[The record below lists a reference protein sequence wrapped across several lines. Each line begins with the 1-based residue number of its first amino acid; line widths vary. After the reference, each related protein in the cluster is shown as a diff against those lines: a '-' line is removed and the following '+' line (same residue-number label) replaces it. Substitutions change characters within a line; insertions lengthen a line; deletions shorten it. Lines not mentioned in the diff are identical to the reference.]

1 MQTETTGITPE
12 TTVNEAAARFPA
24 TLRVFS
30 ALGID
35 SCCGGAKPL
44 AEVAARHG
52 LELHDLL
59 TQLREAADA

>member
-24 TLRVFS
+24 TLRIFS
-30 ALGID
+30 AHGID

-44 AEVAARHG
+44 AEVAQRHG
-52 LELHDLL
+52 LELDDLL
-59 TQLREAADA
+59 DQLREVAGA